1 MRALSG
7 LFYLGS
13 KENSLHFLGFL
24 WPNQDFSMG
33 YSEKN
38 KKTSTGQNSRLG
50 LYFAVTD
57 RRLKTVIFL

>member
-1 MRALSG
+1 
-7 LFYLGS
+7 
-13 KENSLHFLGFL
+13 
-24 WPNQDFSMG
+24 MG

-50 LYFAVTD
+50 LYFALTD